1 MNTFG
6 ESVGIQR
13 RIFLDPVTLRKS
25 LMRNRIA
32 LFIIFLSSAALAQQ
46 DYGQFTDVEN
56 LFSPELIKAVVKDD
70 EGYLWIATDKGI
82 LRHDGFETEF
92 FSNLPNTYTK
102 AFLKTQSGNFYV
114 LHDGGIK
121 EIVVT
126 ADSVYFKPLELG
138 ENVYD
143 TPLTYPKS
151 VYEDGDANL
160 WVGELNSVYK
170 FSAAGSKRFDL
181 GENFRSINYHRTFSF
196 AEDAFGT
203 LWIAPFKGP
212 LLYYDKRSDT
222 LKEVRINYPV
232 TDVSAICSIKGD
244 HLLIGG
250 KEGLLKLK
258 VDSDRN
264 ILDNEFMADI
274 KNISTLVRKDK
285 TQVFAGTWTEGLF
298 HIDFSDKQVTFTKMR
313 SPVSDVL
320 GLYLDQDGK
329 ELWVAG
335 SERVGFFRSTPVSIL
350 SEGWEHRIESIT
362 VDEDNNLHYSIGG
375 QIFYLDRMRGSDPR
389 EILSANDTYFARILI
404 EGNRLWIGDAFGG
417 VSWYDIGKPRHHI
430 LKEVN
435 STIRYLSKDRKGNK
449 WFTGHPQGLIRI
461 DRADEL
467 HFYETLTASVTMGES
482 NNGSMYC
489 LQHGK
494 KRLLSVYDS
503 LKDEFSLLPLEYKFS
518 CSENILVNDFRF
530 DNDGN
535 IWIATEE
542 GLLRIQNENGNYKSV
557 ERIAIQGFSEGEAYK
572 SIAIVNDFICL
583 ASTSGLIVYRNGEY
597 VVFDQDSGLPSR
609 ILKERGLIQ
618 DENGDLLIATAKG
631 IAVLKKDAIQFD
643 HTATPVFKKLLI
655 NGSSV
660 IGDQTEKF
668 LFPYK
673 TRLEAEF
680 ITRSYPATNIIY
692 QTKISGVDKNW
703 SAPTYSRN
711 INILG
716 VSEGAY
722 TLQVRAREDGK
733 LWSEPLTFHFN
744 IAKPWYRT
752 WWAITGLALII
763 IAGVATYVKV
773 HNHNLIRQKKRLQVI
788 VEERTREIERQKN
801 ELIEQQTRIIQQKQ
815 EIIEKNEAVFKSQQA
830 LAEADMNYL
839 HLKEKQLQEQVEYK
853 NKQVTTH
860 ALNIIQKNE
869 TLRGLRSKLEN
880 IVKQPERL
888 TVAELRKTLR
898 IIDDSFKL
906 DKDWDDFKLY
916 FEQVHVGFYE
926 KLKFNYPDLT
936 TQELRHCALIRLNLT
951 IAECASVL
959 GISHDSMKVSRTRLR
974 KKLHLEPNQSLTD
987 FILGL

>member
-1 MNTFG
+1 MWH
-6 ESVGIQR
+6 
-13 RIFLDPVTLRKS
+13 
-25 LMRNRIA
+25 RIA
-32 LFIIFLSSAALAQQ
+32 VLVLFLSSTAWAQQ
-46 DYGQFTDVEN
+46 DYGQFYDVDN

-70 EGYLWIATDKGI
+70 DGYLWIATDKGI
-82 LRHDGFETEF
+82 LRHDGFETKF
-92 FSNLPNTYTK
+92 FSDLPNSYTK
-102 AFLKTQSGNFYV
+102 AFLKTRNGNFYV
-114 LHDGGIK
+114 LHDAGIR
-121 EIVVT
+121 EIVSKG
-126 ADSVYFKPLELG
+126 DSVYFRPLQLG
-138 ENVYD
+138 QHVYD
-143 TPLTYPKS
+143 IPLSYPKS
-151 VYEDGDANL
+151 LYEDVDGNL
-160 WVGELNSVYK
+160 WAGELSGVYK
-170 FSAAGSKRFDL
+170 FSASGSKRFDL
-181 GENFRSINYHRTFSF
+181 GEKFRSINYHRTFSF
-196 AEDAFGT
+196 TEDAFGT

-212 LLYYDKRSDT
+212 LLYYDKQADA
-222 LKEVRINYPV
+222 LKEVAMNFPV
-232 TDVSAICSIKGD
+232 TDVASISNIKGD
-244 HLLIGG
+244 YLLIGG

-258 VDSDRN
+258 VDSDKN
-264 ILDNEFMADI
+264 ILDTEFI
-274 KNISTLVRKDK
+274 GGVKNISTLVSRNK
-285 TQVFAGTWTEGLF
+285 THVYAGTWTDGLF
-298 HIDFSDKQVTFTKMR
+298 HIDFSGKQITFGNLN
-313 SPVSDVL
+313 SPISDVI
-320 GLYLDQDGK
+320 GLHLDQTGG

-335 SERVGFFRSTPVSIL
+335 SERIGFFRSTPVSIL
-350 SEGWEHRIESIT
+350 SEGWQHRIESFT
-362 VDEDNNLHYSIGG
+362 VDESNNLYYSIGG
-375 QIFYLDRMRGSDPR
+375 QIFYLDRVHGADPR
-389 EILSANDTYFARILI
+389 EVLSANDTYFARILI

-417 VSWYDIGKPRHHI
+417 VSWYDIGKSRHHI
-430 LKEVN
+430 LEEVN
-435 STIRYLSKDRKGNK
+435 STIRYLYRDRKKNK
-449 WFTGHPQGLIRI
+449 WFTGHPRGLIRI
-461 DRADEL
+461 DASGKVQ
-467 HFYETLTASVTMGES
+467 FYESPASSVMTSES
-482 NNGSMYC
+482 ADGSLYC

-494 KRLLSVYDS
+494 TNPLSVYDS
-503 LKDEFSLLPLEYKFS
+503 TKDEFTSLSLAYQFP
-518 CSENILVNDFRF
+518 CSEGILVNDFSF
-530 DNDGN
+530 DREGN

-542 GLLRIQNENGNYKSV
+542 GLLRIQNENGNYRSV
-557 ERIAIQGFSEGEAYK
+557 ERIALPGFSEAEAYK
-572 SIAIVNDFICL
+572 SIAIVHDFICL
-583 ASTSGLIVYRNGEY
+583 ASTSGLVIYNNGDY
-597 VVFDQDSGLPSR
+597 IVFDQDSGLPSR
-609 ILKERGLIQ
+609 ILKERGLTL
-618 DENGDLLIATAKG
+618 DKNGDLLIATAKG
-631 IAVLKKDAIQFD
+631 IAVLKKDQIEFGR
-643 HTATPVFKKLLI
+643 TATPVFKNLLI
-655 NGSSV
+655 NGDPV
-660 IGDQTEKF
+660 AGDPAQKY

-692 QTKISGVDKNW
+692 QTKISGVDKDW
-703 SAPTYSRN
+703 SVPSHSRN

-722 TLQVRAREDGK
+722 SLQVRAREDGK

-752 WWAITGLALII
+752 WWAVAGFALVV
-763 IAGVATYVKV
+763 IAGVAIYVKV
-773 HNHNLIRQKKRLQVI
+773 HNQNLIRQKKRLQII

-880 IVKQPERL
+880 IVKQPDRL

-926 KLKFNYPDLT
+926 KLKINYPDLT